1 MEMFRESPVYVQ
13 GAYSTLQARV
23 QGAVIVPGD
32 ADYDSTRM
40 AWNLSFQHHP
50 AVIVVAENAAD
61 VVEAVRFAR
70 AEEME
75 IAVQATGHGFVRG
88 ADGSMLI
95 ITSKM
100 TGVHVN
106 PEAQTA
112 YVEGGVKW
120 GKVLELAQAEG
131 LAPLLGSSP
140 DVGAVG
146 YTLGGGIGW
155 LARKYGLSADSV
167 NYFDIVTA
175 DGVLRRASASENSDL
190 FWALRGGGGSFGV
203 VVGMEI
209 RLYPVTMVY
218 AGNLFYPITAAKE
231 VYARFREWIANAP
244 DELTTS
250 VSLMNYPPIPDVP
263 EFLRGQ
269 SFVIVRG
276 AYTGRM
282 EDGEELL
289 RYWREWQ
296 APVIDMFG
304 PLPFT
309 QADKISND
317 PVDPMPAFVTS
328 IWLKDLDDEAV
339 DTILEYM
346 NPASGL
352 IFTEVRYVGGGA
364 IARVDPD
371 SAAYS
376 NRDASLVMETVG
388 VAPTPEI
395 FQALDAYANA
405 YKKAL
410 EPHATGRVYMNFLE
424 GEEKQRRTKDA
435 YRPEN
440 YRRLTI
446 IKAKYDP
453 QNVFSHSFAIPPKA
467 N

>member
-440 YRRLTI
+440 YRRLTV